1 LLKSSES
8 VENAVVHDARAS
20 AAPAPAAVECIG
32 VAKRFYVYEHR
43 TTTLQEFV
51 MRSLRRQPPSARRA
65 SFQISA
71 LDLYIAQGESI
82 ALVGANGSGKSTAL
96 RLMAGIY
103 PLTEGRIVVRGRLVA
118 VIELGATFQPELTGA
133 ENVELYAAALGFR
146 RREIA
151 ATYPT
156 IVAFA
161 DIDEFMQVPVK
172 YYSSGMRTRLA
183 FAVAICADPDILL
196 LDEVL
201 AVGDESF
208 RERCLTRLEQYHAG
222 GGTLIVVSH
231 DLWTVRRLCAR
242 AVWMEN
248 GRVRMTGEVNAV
260 LDEYE
265 AASRVG

>member
-1 LLKSSES
+1 M
-8 VENAVVHDARAS
+8 
-20 AAPAPAAVECIG
+20 AVECAD
-32 VAKRFYVYEHR
+32 VVKRFYVYEHR
-43 TTTLQEFV
+43 TTTLQEF
-51 MRSLRRQPPSARRA
+51 MLRALRREPPSRRTA
-65 SFQISA
+65 SFEIDK
-71 LDLYIAQGESI
+71 LDLHVARGESV

-103 PLTEGRIVVRGRLVA
+103 PPTEGRIVVRGRLVA
-118 VIELGATFQPELTGA
+118 VIELGATFQPELTGT
-133 ENVELYAAALGFR
+133 ENVELYAAALGFS

-151 ATYPT
+151 ATYPR

-161 DIDEFMQVPVK
+161 GIDEFMQVPVK

-183 FAVAICADPDILL
+183 FAVAICAEPDILL

-208 RERCLTRLEQYHAG
+208 RERCLARLEQYHES

-231 DLWTVRRLCAR
+231 DLWTVRRICTR

-248 GRVRMTGEVNAV
+248 GRVRMTGDVDAV
-260 LDEYE
+260 VDAYE
-265 AASRVG
+265 AASRIG

>member
-1 LLKSSES
+1 M
-8 VENAVVHDARAS
+8 
-20 AAPAPAAVECIG
+20 AVECVG
-32 VAKRFYVYEHR
+32 VVKRFYLYEHR

-51 MRSLRRQPPSARRA
+51 MRTLRRHPLERPTA
-65 SFQISA
+65 SFQISK
-71 LDLYIAQGESI
+71 LDLSVAQGESI

-103 PLTEGRIVVRGRLVA
+103 PPTEGRIIVRGRLVA
-118 VIELGATFQPELTGA
+118 VLELGATFQPELTGA

-151 ATYPT
+151 ATYPR

-161 DIDEFMQVPVK
+161 DIGEFMDVPVK

-183 FAVAICADPDILL
+183 FSVAICADPDILL

-208 RERCLTRLEQYHAG
+208 RERCLTRLEQYHNG

-231 DLWTVRRLCAR
+231 DLWTVRRICTR
-242 AVWMEN
+242 ALWMEN
-248 GRVRMTGEVNAV
+248 GRVRMAGEVNSVVDA
-260 LDEYE
+260 YE
-265 AASRVG
+265 AASRAA